1 MNINR
6 REFIVGGAAA
16 VGAGTVFAAAGTAC
30 VQRQDCRADIAVQLY
45 SIGKYI
51 AKNGLDKAL
60 AEVAKIGYK
69 AVEFCTCFGKSA
81 AELKRLL
88 GANGLAVCGAHV
100 HKRDFGPDRIK
111 AACEYHLGFGNNL
124 LICAGAGNFPR
135 KGEDVDEFMK
145 RHVDYYNVAAET
157 AAKFGCKI
165 GLHNHTPEFDITM
178 KDGTTYFD
186 YFFSHTR
193 KEVCMEQDV
202 GWTACTGRDPCEQ
215 WRKYPHRSITMHAKE
230 DNGRRMR
237 MDTFDGILGHPP
249 VNAKG
254 VDWPKVSAAA
264 DADGVKWWIAECEV
278 HLDSLQPITESFKFL
293 RRLRAPQTP

>member
-1 MNINR
+1 
-6 REFIVGGAAA
+6 
-16 VGAGTVFAAAGTAC
+16 
-30 VQRQDCRADIAVQLY
+30 
-45 SIGKYI
+45 
-51 AKNGLDKAL
+51 
-60 AEVAKIGYK
+60 
-69 AVEFCTCFGKSA
+69 
-81 AELKRLL
+81 
-88 GANGLAVCGAHV
+88 
-100 HKRDFGPDRIK
+100 
-111 AACEYHLGFGNNL
+111 
-124 LICAGAGNFPR
+124 
-135 KGEDVDEFMK
+135 
-145 RHVDYYNVAAET
+145 
-157 AAKFGCKI
+157 
-165 GLHNHTPEFDITM
+165 M

-230 DNGRRMR
+230 DNGRRKR

-278 HLDSLQPITESFKFL
+278 SLDSLVPITESFKFL
-293 RRLRAPQTP
+293 QRLGRC

>member
-1 MNINR
+1 MNVTR
-6 REFIVGGAAA
+6 REFMAGGMAA
-16 VGAGTVFAAAGTAC
+16 VGAAAFAAAGTASA
-30 VQRQDCRADIAVQLY
+30 QRQDVGAKVIAVQLY
-45 SIGKYI
+45 SIGQYI
-51 AKNGLDKAL
+51 HKNGLDKAL
-60 AEVAKIGYK
+60 AEVVKIGYK
-69 AVEFCTCFGKSA
+69 AVEFNTCFGKSA
-81 AELKRLL
+81 AELKRAL
-88 GANGLAVCGAHV
+88 GASGLAVCGAHV

-157 AAKFGCKI
+157 AAKYGCKI

-193 KEVCMEQDV
+193 NEVCMEQDV

-215 WRKYPHRSITMHAKE
+215 WRKYPHRSVTMHAKE
-230 DNGRRMR
+230 DNGRRKR
-237 MDTFDGILGHPP
+237 CRLRSRSSSSGASD
-249 VNAKG
+249 
-254 VDWPKVSAAA
+254 AA
-264 DADGVKWWIAECEV
+264 DAA
-278 HLDSLQPITESFKFL
+278 S
-293 RRLRAPQTP
+293 